1 MKDIILNKFKLM
13 GQELEKFIA
22 SGEEI
27 KIGSLGPEGTTTY
40 EATKYFIKY
49 IESKGIQTKIQVCL
63 WNNFSDIHKALV
75 DKVVDLIIIP
85 NPFENI
91 TQIYWDKKVD
101 LAFGYVLESPLYG
114 LAVKDETVLKK
125 KHLKVATGPAVN
137 HLIFELGNEILK
149 EHTYELYRVNSTTE
163 AAMAVFDGKAD
174 IAMTN
179 QTSVERVKVK
189 FITELLQAQIIWSVF
204 KRK

>member
-1 MKDIILNKFKLM
+1 MEDMVLSKFNTMSK
-13 GQELEKFIA
+13 ELEKLIGL
-22 SGEEI
+22 SEEI

-40 EATKYFIKY
+40 EATKYFINY
-49 IESKGIQTKIQVCL
+49 IMSKGIDTKIQVCF

-75 DKVVDLIIIP
+75 DGEVDLIVIP

-101 LAFGYVLESPLYG
+101 LAFGYVLESPKYG
-114 LAVKDETVLKK
+114 LAVKDENVLQK
-125 KHLKVATGPAVN
+125 KHLKIATGPAVN
-137 HLIFELGNEILK
+137 HLIFELGSDILK

-163 AAMAVFDGKAD
+163 AAMAVFNGEAD

-179 QTSVERVKVK
+179 QTSVERVNVH
-189 FITELLQAQIIWSVF
+189 FITDLLQAQIIWSVF